1 MAIYVSGNT
10 VLLLHG
16 DGADASTVF
25 TDETGKAVTAY
36 GNAKIS
42 TAQSKFGGASIL
54 FDGNGDYLSCPHSSE
69 FSLVSSDFTIEAW
82 VYVVAHTAG
91 NATIIGKDGVFNVSF
106 SQYEMSFTTAGK
118 FSAFLGNGNG
128 VSPTGTSYIGATT
141 VTVGA
146 WHHVALVKAGTTC
159 KGFLDGIQ
167 EWSSAA
173 PVMYEGSKPLL
184 IGYQTAQPSGN
195 YLNGYID
202 DLRITKGLALYTANF
217 TPPSAP
223 LGLLNPVQV
232 SIQSQNPGLHK
243 LAKFDPSLSKPAM
256 QSRADNLQNR
266 MPYGP
271 WKTPNVV
278 WEFIGRGIVT
288 GTVAE
293 KSTPANTPL
302 HRLVRLHREP
312 DGLFVKATWS
322 DPVTGAY
329 TFTGVRADRKYF
341 VTSFDYTGTYRA
353 VIADNLTP
361 ELLP

>member
-1 MAIYVSGNT
+1 MAIYVGGT

-42 TAQSKFGGASIL
+42 TAQSKFGGASMY
-54 FDGNGDYLSCPHSSE
+54 FDGDGDYLTVPGAG
-69 FSLVSSDFTIEAW
+69 FAFGVDNFTLEAW
-82 VYVVAHTAG
+82 VYLPVVPSGSFAAVVDIRNTDVGSGAVLWMVDSNRTLGYYGATTLRTTAAIALNQWVHVALCRG
-91 NATIIGKDGVFNVSF
+91 NGVLRLFIDGVLGASVADTNSIVAPPLAFVGGVFNN
-106 SQYEMSFTTAGK
+106 GHP
-118 FSAFLGNGNG
+118 AF
-128 VSPTGTSYIGATT
+128 
-141 VTVGA
+141 
-146 WHHVALVKAGTTC
+146 
-159 KGFLDGIQ
+159 
-167 EWSSAA
+167 
-173 PVMYEGSKPLL
+173 
-184 IGYQTAQPSGN
+184 
-195 YLNGYID
+195 NGYID

-217 TPPSAP
+217 TPPVAP
-223 LGLLNPVQV
+223 LEVQGIYANV
-232 SIQSQNPGLHK
+232 QAQNPGLHK

>member
-1 MAIYVSGNT
+1 MAIYVGGT

-42 TAQSKFGGASIL
+42 TAQSKFGGASMY
-54 FDGNGDYLSCPHSSE
+54 FDGSSRLELANSNDFNFGLDDFSVECQAYTTSVAAGERMLLMRQVSGTSMALQLRQTGGTQYQFILRDLDGSGITDLISASGAVIANTWTHVEAGRNSGVAYLAINGQIVASKPANVNLNCDRPFVIGAYND
-69 FSLVSSDFTIEAW
+69 SLVNSYWQGYLDEIRVNKYRA
-82 VYVVAHTAG
+82 AH
-91 NATIIGKDGVFNVSF
+91 S
-106 SQYEMSFTTAGK
+106 
-118 FSAFLGNGNG
+118 
-128 VSPTGTSYIGATT
+128 
-141 VTVGA
+141 
-146 WHHVALVKAGTTC
+146 
-159 KGFLDGIQ
+159 
-167 EWSSAA
+167 
-173 PVMYEGSKPLL
+173 
-184 IGYQTAQPSGN
+184 
-195 YLNGYID
+195 
-202 DLRITKGLALYTANF
+202 ANF

-232 SIQSQNPGLHK
+232 SIQAQNPGLHK

-256 QSRADNLQNR
+256 QGRADDLQNR

-271 WKTPNVV
+271 WKTPQVV
-278 WEFIGRGIVT
+278 LEFVGRGIVT

-329 TFTGVRADRKYF
+329 TFTGVRADHKYF